1 MGCFNVTGFFS
12 KLPLQ
17 AGDDMVLIFCADHTR
32 VAHADALPIY
42 VAEKYVPL
50 NAPIYCK
57 YNDYG
62 SVFEKEIIRD
72 ANVDFFEK
80 SIGMTCEKLCD
91 LLHEFGSLNLED
103 ISAIKK
109 NKSEEEHEPH
119 GENYDKQL
127 DELERVLSIFLP
139 EDFMLYQRWRD
150 KIGLVWIMEH
160 KDVYE
165 KVSKIGEGSL
175 LDDWSDDTDIVAKR
189 CEQTFNAVKDYPQF
203 DQYFNLLQLT
213 GVVRRIEDTLISQ
226 MSNIAVKEESD
237 KVYKLYVDIHK
248 KYPSEYA
255 SFLASSCLT
264 EGVSYAFPTYSSILG
279 SKEWE
284 KYKKNFI
291 DFFRFTRVMH
301 SIRRTFELSTY
312 ASQRVYTK
320 PLSKVNEII
329 NDKTKEI
336 CKEYE
341 KAYS

>member
-12 KLPLQ
+12 KLPIQ

-32 VAHADALPIY
+32 VARADALPIY

-62 SVFEKEIIRD
+62 SVFEKEIVRD

-91 LLHEFGSLNLED
+91 MLHDFGSINIEE
-103 ISAIKK
+103 IAQIKK
-109 NKSEEEHEPH
+109 GTQQEDEYTKKHL
-119 GENYDKQL
+119 KKL
-127 DELERVLSIFLP
+127 DELERVLNLFLP
-139 EDFMLYQRWRD
+139 EGVVYDRWRD
-150 KIGLVWIMEH
+150 KIGLTWIMEH

-165 KVSKIGEGSL
+165 KVSKLGEGSL
-175 LDDWSDDTDIVAKR
+175 LDDWRDDTDVVAKR
-189 CEQTFNAVKDYPQF
+189 CEQTFNAAKDYPQY
-203 DQYFNLLQLT
+203 DQHFNLLNSNRIIGCIEHDLI
-213 GVVRRIEDTLISQ
+213 RRMTNVAE
-226 MSNIAVKEESD
+226 KEE
-237 KVYKLYVDIHK
+237 KEKIHTLYKEAQE
-248 KYPSEYA
+248 KYPCEHR
-255 SFLASSCLT
+255 SFIASSCLT
-264 EGVSYAFPTYSSILG
+264 EGCNDAFPTYSTIMG
-279 SKEWE
+279 YKEWE

-301 SIRRTFELSTY
+301 SICRTFELSTY
-312 ASQRVYTK
+312 ASQSVYTK
-320 PLSKVNEII
+320 PLSKVNDII
-329 NDKTKEI
+329 NDKSKEI